1 MARYLINYDNG
12 MSAPIIADKVAMNVD
27 DSEYRFLDGN
37 DRIVAYVRAIN
48 VLSIVLADEP
58 QAVTD

>member
-12 MSAPIIADKVAMNVD
+12 MSAPIVADKVAVNVD
-27 DSEYRFLDGN
+27 DSEYRFLDSN

-48 VLSIVLADEP
+48 VLSIVLIDEP
-58 QAVTD
+58 QAATT